1 MKKGDMVRF
10 RRKLYPTKSP
20 NDCAVWDIRVGLLLE
35 YHSWEKIATILCE
48 GEIYKIHGRDVQ
60 KAGKKDSES
69 VKS

>member
-1 MKKGDMVRF
+1 
-10 RRKLYPTKSP
+10 
-20 NDCAVWDIRVGLLLE
+20 VWDIRVGLLLE